1 MASRPTRLSCQC
13 APPRLRI
20 RTLRRITEMA
30 LADTLEQIKNFDLSD
45 INLNRMGVWPL
56 PGKIFVCVLVAALV
70 RGAVGYL
77 TSKDLNQQLG
87 RGPAPETTLPQ
98 NFARHSVQAP

>member
-45 INLNRMGVWPL
+45 IDLNRMGVWPL
-56 PGKIFVCVLVAALV
+56 PGKIFVCVLVGALV
-70 RGAVGYL
+70 LGGVGCL
-77 TSKDLNQQLG
+77 RMKDVNQQLG
-87 RGPAPETTLPQ
+87 RVTVRGTSLREHVE
-98 NFARHSVQAP
+98 R